1 MPMVADKRFFDS
13 YLESITALQKSEAA
27 YLDAYR
33 ATNDFLRK
41 VRKRQDS
48 ESYRIA
54 EMVAKLDAEEQEMRV
69 QIRKQAVERGESLL
83 YGKAVSKSDGA
94 AAARLAA
101 IPEEKAALLEL
112 RGKHRLTR
120 SEREQWGSLVSTL
133 YDTGTALEEAIRTRE
148 RETNRLKKYAR
159 EIEFWATGV
168 TNVNY
173 DTLLN
178 EAYELNKDFN
188 REEENTDD

>member
-1 MPMVADKRFFDS
+1 MPMVADRRFFDS
-13 YLESITALQKSEAA
+13 YVESITALQKSEAA
-27 YLDAYR
+27 YLDAHR
-33 ATNDFLRK
+33 AASDFLRK

-54 EMVAKLDAEEQEMRV
+54 EMVEKLDAEEREMRV

-83 YGKAVSKSDGA
+83 HGKAVSKSDGA

-112 RGKHRLTR
+112 QGKHRLTR
-120 SEREQWGSLVSTL
+120 SEREQWESLVSAL
-133 YDTGTALEEAIRTRE
+133 YDTGTALEEAIRARE
-148 RETNRLKKYAR
+148 RETNRLRKYAR
-159 EIEFWATGV
+159 EIEFWATGI

-178 EAYELNKDFN
+178 EVYELNKDYN
-188 REEENTDD
+188 VEEESAND